1 MPCQHCPGPHRA
13 IVADD
18 HSGYTTIHDAAGR
31 MIGAATSGNRLARKT
46 VMANG
51 RLFAAA
57 ATLRTALT
65 RYIDVTD
72 KAFVN
77 DWTPE
82 VMETLNTAKQEA
94 MAAFAIIDGIEPAAA
109 PSPDSPNVCG
119 TCNAPIPD
127 TADLCVSC
135 QNGGAS

>member
-1 MPCQHCPGPHRA
+1 MLCQHCTGPHRA

-57 ATLRTALT
+57 ATLHSALT
-65 RYIDVTD
+65 RYFHATD
-72 KAFVN
+72 ADFVN
-77 DWTPE
+77 DLTPE
-82 VMETLNTAKQEA
+82 VLETLNAARQEA
-94 MAAFAIIDGIEPAAA
+94 LAAFAIVEGIESAA
-109 PSPDSPNVCG
+109 SSNSPNVCDI
-119 TCNAPIPD
+119 CNAPIPA

-135 QNGGAS
+135 QNGDAS